1 MLLRSIRFASIAFVL
16 ATAACS
22 GSQSV
27 GEPTQAASQATT
39 VAPISVA
46 THGRNKAIAD
56 AIGQVALRA
65 DQRATIEQMATDA
78 ETRMAPAVKAREAL
92 VLAIADQVQA
102 GTLDR
107 TALQPKIDAL
117 VAAHEATRPLDRAAF
132 EKLHDLLT
140 PDQRLAFVTAMQAS
154 FQSHQGQGGQPG
166 QARGGRLHKWA
177 VELGLTQDHAG
188 PDQAEDPGPVPGA
201 LRRRRHRHR
210 RAEDQEAVQDGQMVM
225 RGHEM
230 HQHMQQ
236 MLEAFKQDKFSMD
249 AVSPIANEKPFAKEF
264 SGHMLNM
271 VETSL
276 PVLTADQRTTLAT
289 KLRARAANLEA
300 DDEK

>member
-117 VAAHEATRPLDRAAF
+117 VAAHEAARPLDRAAF

-177 VELGLTQDHAG
+177 VELGLTQDQQDQIKQKIQAQFQAHFAG
-188 PDQAEDPGPVPGA
+188 AVTGTDEQKTD
-201 LRRRRHRHR
+201 
-210 RAEDQEAVQDGQMVM
+210 AVQDGQMVM